1 MYLTPSSDIAT
12 IARTASEHLFALLKP
27 YTPKSPF
34 ERLLVDDKFD
44 AEQIWQQMDLQSQP
58 LISALRRQVNKF
70 EKDPKEVVNMFRSDE
85 NEKEVGL
92 EEESEEYDDME
103 DDDVDDDEDD
113 DVDDEIEGGKKGEGK
128 ERKRSRIEDE
138 FLDLKEMELM
148 HDDEDGDFGTRKK
161 SKAAKKAVREY
172 DEDDEDEEGGDDEDD
187 DDDDEVE

>member
-1 MYLTPSSDIAT
+1 MYLTPSSDIAS

-70 EKDPKEVVNMFRSDE
+70 EKDPKEVRNMFNNDE
-85 NEKEVGL
+85 NEKEIVL

-103 DDDVDDDEDD
+103 EEEEDD
-113 DVDDEIEGGKKGEGK
+113 DVDDEIEDGKKGEVK
-128 ERKRSRIEDE
+128 ERKRSGIEDE

-148 HDDEDGDFGTRKK
+148 HDDEDGDFGANKK
-161 SKAAKKAVREY
+161 NKAAKKAVRKY
-172 DEDDEDEEGGDDEDD
+172 DEDDDEEDEDE
-187 DDDDEVE
+187 DDDEVE